1 MRYMVY
7 GKIFLIG
14 LKMKRIPNVT
24 PLLKDNQELL
34 AKLNDITKVSFLDKN
49 GIIHTAIIFPAEFKQ
64 KSINCS
70 KYFIKAPVI
79 LGNMQSPP

>member
-1 MRYMVY
+1 MVY

-34 AKLNDITKVSFLDKN
+34 AKLNNITKVSFLDKN
-49 GIIHTAIIFPAEFKQ
+49 GIIWKPFSNGKWFGRTAYWNK
-64 KSINCS
+64 KLL
-70 KYFIKAPVI
+70 KYE
-79 LGNMQSPP
+79 